1 MNMYAGQRMS
11 FKRDKVYHDIL
22 SERHDV
28 PEAHLIVSTPL
39 RWAAGLAALTFYGL
53 ITWSLYWVSNVG
65 FRESADPSVVPVWR
79 HFLGLVLNTSAIGFS
94 AIFLVSLV
102 LWAARQAS
110 PRYPFAFGSLGFIA
124 GLLIAT
130 VL

>member
-11 FKRDKVYHDIL
+11 FKRDKIYHDIL
-22 SERHDV
+22 SEQQDA

-39 RWAAGLAALTFYGL
+39 RWAAGLAALSLYL
-53 ITWSLYWVSNVG
+53 LSMVSLYWVSNVG
-65 FRESADPSVVPVWR
+65 FREAADPSVVPVWR

-94 AIFLVSLV
+94 VIFLVSLV

-110 PRYPFAFGSLGFIA
+110 PRYPFAFGILGFTA

-130 VL
+130 IL